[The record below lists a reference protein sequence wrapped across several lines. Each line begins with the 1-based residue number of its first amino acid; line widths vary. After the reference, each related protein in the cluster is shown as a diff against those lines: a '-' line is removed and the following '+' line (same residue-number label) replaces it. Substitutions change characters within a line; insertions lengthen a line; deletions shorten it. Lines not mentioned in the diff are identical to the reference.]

1 MLQNEKI
8 ERLFYKFD
16 TDGSGALDA
25 DELYVLFKDNGVEID
40 AETIGDMFNNQA
52 FTLRNF
58 KNINNNPQSLLRF
71 RDIMR
76 KIRNSVKERNNKV
89 FVPFSFESMMQLFG
103 QNMDRDHLSGKIED
117 LRKILDKTVKTTVA
131 TKQEID
137 ILVKEKMDSFVR
149 MIESNNLNEAD
160 LSNTDNKLYQKL
172 MDRSKTFIPGDDLNS
187 PDAQYKYE

>member
-1 MLQNEKI
+1 
-8 ERLFYKFD
+8 
-16 TDGSGALDA
+16 
-25 DELYVLFKDNGVEID
+25 
-40 AETIGDMFNNQA
+40 
-52 FTLRNF
+52 
-58 KNINNNPQSLLRF
+58 
-71 RDIMR
+71 MR

-149 MIESNNLNEAD
+149 MIESNNVNEAD

-172 MDRSKTFIPGDDLNS
+172 MDRSKTLIPGDDLNS
-187 PDAQYKYE
+187 PDAQYKYELLTSQFMKKNSKKGTIGVPKASSPSIDDSYLDGR

>member
-149 MIESNNLNEAD
+149 MIESNNVNEAD

-172 MDRSKTFIPGDDLNS
+172 MDRSKTLIPGDDLNS

>member
-8 ERLFYKFD
+8 ERLFFKFD

-149 MIESNNLNEAD
+149 MIESNNVNEAD

-172 MDRSKTFIPGDDLNS
+172 MDRSKTLIPGDDLNS